1 MNLSDVLMI
10 HNDGGQSIRGQAARE
25 LQRENHTP
33 LVIGVKHGKE
43 KGKGKD
49 ACWGDLGLWGGGCLV
64 LLQVV
69 KGKVS
74 SVGIL
79 IPGSIRSGVQGCL

>member
-1 MNLSDVLMI
+1 MEGTSK
-10 HNDGGQSIRGQAARE
+10 G
-25 LQRENHTP
+25 NHTRH
-33 LVIGVKHGKE
+33 VIGVKHGTE

-49 ACWGDLGLWGGGCLV
+49 TCWGDLGLGAGGCLV
-64 LLQVV
+64 WLQAVT
-69 KGKVS
+69 GKES